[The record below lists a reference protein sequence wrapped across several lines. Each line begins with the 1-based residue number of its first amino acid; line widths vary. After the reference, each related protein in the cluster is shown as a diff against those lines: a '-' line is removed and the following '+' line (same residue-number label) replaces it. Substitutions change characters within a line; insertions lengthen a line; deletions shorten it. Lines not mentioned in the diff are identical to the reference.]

1 VSSIAANQPSVAG
14 KIKASVLIF
23 IGLAGG
29 ACGITLLYLGM
40 RSVMDIG
47 GACASGGP
55 FVPVQPCPE
64 GVPVLMIGGIWG
76 GIIFLGVY
84 VWQAFKYH
92 IPNFLGFA
100 WPALFLSLGWNFLDF
115 GLDPPGGGG
124 LEWGWLT
131 CAIVFGLMG
140 GLPLWFVVKPVFRRF
155 FNPSPEPEPVRPI
168 APSELRA
175 RLAGAMKAKVARDGA
190 ATATPSTATPA
201 SPQAESMVAALERL
215 QYLHRSGSL
224 TDDEFAAAKARIIAG
239 HE

>member
-1 VSSIAANQPSVAG
+1 MSTTAVAQPSVAG
-14 KIKASVLIF
+14 KIKAAILIF
-23 IGLAGG
+23 IGLAG
-29 ACGITLLYLGM
+29 ATAGITLLYLGM

-76 GIIFLGVY
+76 GIVFLGIY
-84 VWQAFKYH
+84 VWQAFKNH
-92 IPNFLGFA
+92 VPSFLAFA

-140 GLPLWFVVKPVFRRF
+140 GLPLVFAAKPVLRKF

-168 APSELRA
+168 AAGELRA
-175 RLAGAMKAKVARDGA
+175 RLAGAMKAKVARERG
-190 ATATPSTATPA
+190 ATAAPSAGAPA
-201 SPQAESMVAALERL
+201 PPETESMVAALERL

-224 TDDEFAAAKARIIAG
+224 TDDEFAAAKARVIAG
-239 HE
+239 LE